1 MSSCELISVGIDVG
15 TTTTQIVFSKL
26 LVAETGSLGSN
37 PQARYGPPR
46 KARAEVARKEVVYK
60 SPIHLTPFD
69 GTGRVDMEALEA
81 LMNADYREAG
91 FTPQQVDTGAIIITG
106 EAAKSYNSKRVLDV
120 IAPLAGDFVTTVAG
134 PSLEA
139 HLAGRGSGAASWA
152 SREFAWAANVDIG
165 GGTTN
170 IAIFRQNDF
179 MNSVVLS
186 VGGRHIQIDHETGR
200 IRKITKSGA
209 KILASLGNH
218 LAVGDPAEMPTL
230 WRFAETMAELIVEA
244 LEAKVSPLAEQLLET
259 PPLREPVTRT
269 AVFISGGVAD
279 FYYDDHP
286 VETLA
291 DVTIFD
297 DVGPLLGAALR
308 KHPRLQKMRVLKPA
322 ETERAT
328 VMGASHETITLS
340 GMTIW
345 VAPEKLPMRNIPV
358 VRTTLDGK
366 MPAGE
371 ELAQAI
377 LDGYRRWDLDPAK
390 DRAAVALEMGAVQTY
405 EDLQAVA
412 KWIVKFA
419 KDNVP
424 PRLPV
429 ILVMERDLGKALG
442 QAVKAELPE
451 HDVLSIDEVSLSE
464 GDYIDVGHSMLG
476 DRLVSLSVKTLM
488 FTN

>member
-69 GTGRVDMEALEA
+69 SAGLVDMEALEA

-106 EAAKSYNSKRVLDV
+106 EAAKSHNSQRVLDV
-120 IAPLAGDFVTTVAG
+120 IAPLAGDFVVTVAG

-152 SREFAWAANVDIG
+152 SREFAWATNVDIG

-170 IAIFRQNDF
+170 IAVFRQNDF
-179 MNSVVLS
+179 MNSAVLS
-186 VGGRHIQIDHETGR
+186 VGGRHIQIDRKTGR

-209 KILASLGNH
+209 KVLASLGVN
-218 LAVGDPAEMPTL
+218 LKVGDEAQMPVL
-230 WRFAETMAELIVEA
+230 WRFAEAMAELIVEA

-259 PPLREPVTRT
+259 PPFREPVTHT
-269 AVFISGGVAD
+269 TVFISGGVAD
-279 FYYDDHP
+279 FYYDEHP

-291 DVTIFD
+291 DVTIYE

-308 KHPRLQKMRVLKPA
+308 KHPRLQKMKVLKPA

-358 VRTTLDGK
+358 VRTSLDGD
-366 MPAGE
+366 MPSGE
-371 ELAQAI
+371 SLVQAI
-377 LDGYRRWDLDPAK
+377 QDGYRRWDLNPAA
-390 DRAAVALEMGAVQTY
+390 DRAALALEMHGVHTY
-405 EDLQAVA
+405 EDLQNVA

-419 KDNVP
+419 KDHVP

-442 QAVKAELPE
+442 QAVKAELPQ

-464 GDYIDVGHSMLG
+464 GDYIDIGHSMLG